1 MSNYTLLSADGSAD
15 YVRAT
20 GTEYLIEAEGTWGS
34 GTLTP
39 KIKSYDGTAITYGSE
54 TLTADGAIVVTVPKG
69 KELGAALT
77 GSTNPSLKV
86 HIVKIR

>member
-1 MSNYTLLSADGSAD
+1 MSHLSTLSADGSTT

-39 KIKSYDGTAITYGSE
+39 KIKSYDGTAITYGTQ
-54 TLTADGAIVVTVPKG
+54 TLTADGAIAVVVPKG
-69 KELGAALT
+69 KELGATLS

-86 HIVKIR
+86 HIVKIK

>member
-1 MSNYTLLSADGSAD
+1 MSNLSTLSADGSATF
-15 YVRAT
+15 VRAT

-39 KIKSYDGTAITYGSE
+39 KIKSYDGTAITYGSQ
-54 TLTADGAIVVTVPKG
+54 TLTADGAIAVTIPKG

-77 GSTNPSLKV
+77 GSTNPSLKI
-86 HIVKIR
+86 HITKIK